1 MLDLGVE
8 KYNTEIPSKVDWMN
22 HCIGIDKQ
30 RGRLGKDI
38 QIFNLRK
45 NNLLVYQHIDIFNWI
60 VTYHGEINDKTVMK

>member
-1 MLDLGVE
+1 
-8 KYNTEIPSKVDWMN
+8 MN

-30 RGRLGKDI
+30 RGRLGKHI

>member
-22 HCIGIDKQ
+22 HCIDIDKQ

-45 NNLLVYQHIDIFNWI
+45 NNLLVYQHIDIF
-60 VTYHGEINDKTVMK
+60 

>member
-1 MLDLGVE
+1 
-8 KYNTEIPSKVDWMN
+8 MN

-45 NNLLVYQHIDIFNWI
+45 KYLLVYQHIDIFNWI
-60 VTYHGEINDKTVMK
+60 VTVMK